1 MSVKNRP
8 SREQWLHQALVT
20 LWIVVILGYAI
31 NAAALLFWPKV
42 ESVSPDL
49 AINSSLGDSAVV
61 AQQAALSGRAFV
73 DRPLF
78 LPGRRSRAA
87 LDSNLAIPQEA
98 EAVGAG
104 ALEGIELVGLFSSET
119 ELGVI
124 LLDETRSSIR
134 LRRGQAFKGWTL
146 VEVDP
151 HAAFFESASGGR
163 MKMGLAA
170 PLDSQKTSGVS
181 VPKRGNGAPN
191 PNLSASVG
199 AADTSSKSPGVSPL
213 TLESMY
219 QRKAAVRRSA
229 SGTEESQ
236 K

>member
-1 MSVKNRP
+1 MSVKHRP
-8 SREQWLHQALVT
+8 SIEQWLHQVLVP
-20 LWIVVILGYAI
+20 LWIVVVLGYAI

-73 DRPLF
+73 NRPLF

-98 EAVGAG
+98 EAMGAG
-104 ALEGIELVGLFSSET
+104 ALEGIKLVGLFSSET

-124 LLDETRSSIR
+124 LLDETRSSVR
-134 LRRGQAFKGWTL
+134 LRKGQILKGWTL

-163 MKMGLAA
+163 VKMGLAA
-170 PLDSQKTSGVS
+170 PVGSQQTSGVS
-181 VPKRGNGAPN
+181 APEGGNGPSNA
-191 PNLSASVG
+191 NLTASLV
-199 AADTSSKSPGVSPL
+199 AADTSSKSPSESPL

-219 QRKAAVRRSA
+219 QQKAAVRRSA